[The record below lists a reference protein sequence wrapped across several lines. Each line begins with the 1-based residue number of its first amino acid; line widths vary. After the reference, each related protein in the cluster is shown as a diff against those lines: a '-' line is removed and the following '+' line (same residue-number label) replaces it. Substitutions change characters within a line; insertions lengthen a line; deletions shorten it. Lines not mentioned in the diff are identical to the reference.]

1 MPTGTLLLREA
12 AATSSLAAI
21 VERSQHRK
29 PPLPVY
35 ELRLA
40 ASHLELLYLKTK
52 PETTTTSAAPAD
64 EGFESDVDSLSIVSS
79 DESFTSG
86 VRRLFFIHMVFH
98 FSSKSKFGE
107 LSSSFCQIEY
117 LNVSNGFKTW

>member
-12 AATSSLAAI
+12 AASSSLAAI
-21 VERSQHRK
+21 VERSQYRK

-35 ELRLA
+35 DLRLA
-40 ASHLELLYLKTK
+40 ASHLELTLRTK
-52 PETTTTSAAPAD
+52 SEQTSATTAAAAAAPTD

-86 VRRLFFIHMVFH
+86 VSTFFKI
-98 FSSKSKFGE
+98 
-107 LSSSFCQIEY
+107 LI
-117 LNVSNGFKTW
+117 L

>member
-12 AATSSLAAI
+12 AASSSLAAI

-35 ELRLA
+35 DLRLA
-40 ASHLELLYLKTK
+40 ASHLELTLKSK
-52 PETTTTSAAPAD
+52 PPPTTTASETSTTTATAPTD

-79 DESFTSG
+79 DESFTTG
-86 VRRLFFIHMVFH
+86 VRTF
-98 FSSKSKFGE
+98 
-107 LSSSFCQIEY
+107 
-117 LNVSNGFKTW
+117 

>member
-1 MPTGTLLLREA
+1 MPIGTLLLREA
-12 AATSSLAAI
+12 AASSSLAAI

-35 ELRLA
+35 DLRLVT
-40 ASHLELLYLKTK
+40 SHLELTLKSKTT
-52 PETTTTSAAPAD
+52 ETANPPTD

-86 VRRLFFIHMVFH
+86 VRQLFVDM
-98 FSSKSKFGE
+98 
-107 LSSSFCQIEY
+107 
-117 LNVSNGFKTW
+117 

>member
-12 AATSSLAAI
+12 AASSSLAAI

-35 ELRLA
+35 DLRLA
-40 ASHLELLYLKTK
+40 ASHLELTLKSK
-52 PETTTTSAAPAD
+52 PETTSATTD

-79 DESFTSG
+79 DESFTTG
-86 VRRLFFIHMVFH
+86 VSKYFFKQLKVCI
-98 FSSKSKFGE
+98 KKFI
-107 LSSSFCQIEY
+107 C
-117 LNVSNGFKTW
+117 N

>member
-12 AATSSLAAI
+12 AAATSLAAI

-40 ASHLELLYLKTK
+40 SSHLELILKTK
-52 PETTTTSAAPAD
+52 PETNTTSAPAD

-86 VRRLFFIHMVFH
+86 VGP
-98 FSSKSKFGE
+98 KS
-107 LSSSFCQIEY
+107 
-117 LNVSNGFKTW
+117 

>member
-12 AATSSLAAI
+12 AASSSLAAI

-35 ELRLA
+35 DLRLA
-40 ASHLELLYLKTK
+40 ASHLELTLKSK
-52 PETTTTSAAPAD
+52 PPTTASETSVAATAPTD

-79 DESFTSG
+79 DESFTT
-86 VRRLFFIHMVFH
+86 R
-98 FSSKSKFGE
+98 
-107 LSSSFCQIEY
+107 
-117 LNVSNGFKTW
+117 VSNICRMKSTGCNAHAQIQPISKQ